1 MDNPLAAW
9 LHQFGLSETTVVLLE
24 WLLAFGL
31 LFAIIIF
38 SARLSSRLLVPLL
51 ESMVRRRHPGLNDVV
66 ILKNFFIRLS
76 RLLPIVVLYT
86 VVDLLFPADGAAAA
100 LIKRLALILF
110 MAVGAWVLD
119 AALQAL
125 YEIIKERP
133 VFRNKP
139 VRGYIDGAQIVLYIL
154 AAILS
159 VSILTGQSP
168 WGVFTVLGGL
178 TAVLLLIFK
187 DTILGFVANLRLSA
201 NDLVRVGDW
210 IEMPKY
216 EADGDVIDVSIHTV
230 KIRNWDRTITSIPTH
245 VLISD
250 HFKNWRGMQ
259 ESGGR
264 RIKRAIHLDL
274 SSIKFCTPEMLERF
288 VRISLIAGY
297 IRGKQAEIDAWNREN
312 GKDASLTVNS
322 RRQTNI
328 GVFRAYC
335 LAYLRAHPGIHQGM
349 ILMVRQ
355 LNSTPQGLPLE
366 IYAFANDIGWVNY
379 EGIQADI
386 FDHLL
391 AAASHFDLRLFQSPS
406 GYDLRGLTA
415 GLYGHQKE
423 PQPLRQSGTRKAIPL
438 NPGISE

>member
-31 LFAIIIF
+31 LFAIIIL

-51 ESMVRRRHPGLNDVV
+51 EKTVRRRQPGLNDIV

-76 RLLPIVVLYT
+76 RLLPIAILYAA
-86 VVDLLFPADGAAAA
+86 VDLLFPAEGAAAA

-187 DTILGFVANLRLSA
+187 DTILGFVANMRLAA

-264 RIKRAIHLDL
+264 RIKRAIHLDM

-288 VRISLIAGY
+288 TRISLLSEY
-297 IRGKQAEIDAWNREN
+297 VRGKQEEIDIYNREQ
-312 GKDASLTVNS
+312 GLDGSRTVNG

-355 LNSTPQGLPLE
+355 LNPTPQGLPLE

-391 AAASHFDLRLFQSPS
+391 AASSHFDLRLFQNPN
-406 GYDLRGLTA
+406 GHDLRSLTA
-415 GLYGHQKE
+415 PLPDHQAG
-423 PQPLRQSGTRKAIPL
+423 PQPLRRPASGKAVALTTGLI
-438 NPGISE
+438 E

>member
-1 MDNPLAAW
+1 MAAW
-9 LHQFGLSETTVVLLE
+9 LHQSGLSETVVVRIE

-31 LFAIIIF
+31 LVAIIFI
-38 SARLSSRLLVPLL
+38 STRLSRRLLVPLL
-51 ESMVRRRHPGLNDVV
+51 QGTVRHRFPGLDDLA
-66 ILKNFFIRLS
+66 ILKTFFDRFS
-76 RLLPIVVLYT
+76 RLLPIAVLYA
-86 VVDLLFPADGAAAA
+86 VVDLLFPAADPAAE

-110 MAVGAWVLD
+110 MAASAWVLN

-133 VFRNKP
+133 AFLNKP
-139 VRGYIDGAQIVLYIL
+139 VRGYIDGAQIILYIL
-154 AAILS
+154 AAILA

-187 DTILGFVANLRLSA
+187 DTILGFVANLRLAA

-210 IEMPKY
+210 IEMPRY
-216 EADGDVIDVSIHTV
+216 DADGDVIDVSIHTV

-264 RIKRAIHLDL
+264 RIKRAICLDL

-288 VRISLIAGY
+288 ARISLVTGY
-297 IRGKQAEIDAWNREN
+297 VRGKQAEIEDYNREQ
-312 GKDASLTVNS
+312 DLDISRTVNG

-355 LNSTPQGLPLE
+355 LNPTPQGLPLE
-366 IYAFANDIGWVNY
+366 IYAFANDTGWVNY

-391 AAASHFDLRLFQSPS
+391 AAAPHFDLRLFQSPS
-406 GYDLRGLTA
+406 GHDLRSLIVP
-415 GLYGHQKE
+415 LPDHQAE
-423 PQPLRQSGTRKAIPL
+423 PQPLRRPVSGKPVALPT
-438 NPGISE
+438 GISE